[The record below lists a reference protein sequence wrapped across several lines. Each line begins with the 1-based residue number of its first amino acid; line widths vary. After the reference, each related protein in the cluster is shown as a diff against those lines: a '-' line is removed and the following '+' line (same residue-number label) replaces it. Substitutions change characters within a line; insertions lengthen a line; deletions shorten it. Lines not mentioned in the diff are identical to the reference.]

1 MKKLATIK
9 MRDSIVEVELDVT
22 SGADVVTKEDLQ
34 AEALIAAHDSGV
46 IEIEITDW
54 DHNVIELN
62 RTIQ

>member
-22 SGADVVTKEDLQ
+22 KGADVVTDENLQ
-34 AEALIAAHDSGV
+34 AEALIAAYEAGV